1 MTTVILA
8 LVPLL
13 FAAGFLTWTMIMG
26 ALEQARSDEWA
37 AQWVKDNAAAADKSH

>member
-1 MTTVILA
+1 MISVILA

-26 ALEQARSDEWA
+26 AREQARSDEWA
-37 AQWVKDNAAAADKSH
+37 AQWVKDNAAVSHKAH